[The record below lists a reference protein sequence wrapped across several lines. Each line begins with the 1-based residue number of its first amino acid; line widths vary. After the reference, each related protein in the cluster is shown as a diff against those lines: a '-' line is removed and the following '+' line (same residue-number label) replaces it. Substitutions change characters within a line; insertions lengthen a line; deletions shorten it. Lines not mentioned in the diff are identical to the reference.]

1 MCAEFA
7 DSSHSEFVSEPI
19 LPKRG
24 SFDSSDMGRALP
36 GLPAEFTWRDES
48 FCVRELLEKW
58 KMSGPEVGRMGGE
71 RYLRRHYF
79 RVKTTSGH
87 IMVLYCERNTRNR
100 TRPKSRWWLYTIQH
114 PK

>member
-1 MCAEFA
+1 
-7 DSSHSEFVSEPI
+7 
-19 LPKRG
+19 
-24 SFDSSDMGRALP
+24 MGRALP
-36 GLPAEFTWRDES
+36 GLPAEFTWRDEP

-100 TRPKSRWWLYTIQH
+100 TRPKARWWLYTIQH

>member
-1 MCAEFA
+1 MDSAGSSHAEFI
-7 DSSHSEFVSEPI
+7 SEPI
-19 LPKRG
+19 VPRPR

-36 GLPAEFTWRDES
+36 GLPGEFTWRDEPY
-48 FCVRELLEKW
+48 CVGELLEKW
-58 KMSGPEVGRMGGE
+58 KASGPEVGRQGGE
-71 RYLRRHYF
+71 TYLRRHYF

-114 PK
+114 PKT